1 MPAVDLKTAL
11 KANTAHSEPS
21 AIRLHRA
28 ISWLARAEQES
39 EDPDARFIFLWIALN
54 AAYAK
59 QFGFERVERG
69 NLQNFIDTLLQVDQG
84 CSLKQAVFS
93 QFSGPIRVLIN
104 NKYIFEGF
112 WKALRDHDA
121 SDRWSTDFSSANTR
135 AMQAVMANQ
144 TGVVLSIVFD
154 RLYVLRNQLVHG
166 GATWNSQVNRAQI
179 SDGANILG
187 RLVPLIIELMIEHP
201 ELDFGEILYP
211 PIAPI

>member
-1 MPAVDLKTAL
+1 MPAADLKTAL
-11 KANTAHSEPS
+11 KANPAHSEPS

-28 ISWLARAEQES
+28 ISWLARAEQEAA
-39 EDPDARFIFLWIALN
+39 DPDARFIFLWIALN

-69 NLQNFIDTLLQVDQG
+69 NLQNFIDILLQVDQSG
-84 CSLKQAVFS
+84 SLKQAVFS

-121 SDRWSTDFSSANTR
+121 SDRWPTDFSTANAR
-135 AMQAVMANQ
+135 ALQAVMANQ

-211 PIAPI
+211 PITPM